1 MCEGRVRF
9 VPIYIHERET
19 IGGEPQEYTLA
30 KCTGCGE
37 PALFFR
43 SDVVFQEDVLQVE
56 EVGFERLW
64 ERRPRA
70 LDFSVPESVRRPYL
84 EACEAELMCL
94 PTASAVMV
102 GRALEAVCDDL
113 SPGRKGIYETLR
125 KLRDQ
130 GVLSHEMF
138 AWAEHLRLLRNL
150 AAHST
155 ERMIDPVELESAL
168 EFLEALLIII
178 YRIRPRFGGA
188 PAPSG
193 A

>member
-9 VPIYIHERET
+9 APVYVHERET

-30 KCTGCGE
+30 ACTGCGE

-43 SDVVFQEDVLQVE
+43 TDVIFQEEFLEIE
-56 EVGFERLW
+56 EPGFERLW
-64 ERRPRA
+64 ERSPRA
-70 LDFSVPESVRRPYL
+70 LDFSVPESVRLPYL
-84 EACEAELMCL
+84 EACEAELMNL

-113 SPGRKGIYETLR
+113 STGNKGIYETLR
-125 KLRDQ
+125 TLRDQ
-130 GVLSHEMF
+130 GKLSHEMF
-138 AWAEHLRLLRNL
+138 AWAEHLRILRNL

-178 YRIRPRFGGA
+178 YRIRPRFGDV
-188 PAPSG
+188 PPSG